1 MAKKSRWRSS
11 HFTTSKTRKHSTGKH
26 TIKNTLMNSF
36 IGILSL
42 LLIAFIYSFSKK
54 YTQAGVSMKSIQVT
68 FPSFPDQPKLA
79 AEIYEQNPIL
89 DIEIEV
95 LNGCG
100 KNGLAGE
107 ISEFL
112 RSNQFDVVRSEDA
125 DHFGYTR
132 TLLISRNGN
141 YEALKLVTSS
151 LGFNIEDKSRVLI
164 QPDETIDVDITLIV
178 GKDYAS
184 IEPISDF
191 LSTQF

>member
-1 MAKKSRWRSS
+1 
-11 HFTTSKTRKHSTGKH
+11 
-26 TIKNTLMNSF
+26 MN
-36 IGILSL
+36 
-42 LLIAFIYSFSKK
+42 
-54 YTQAGVSMKSIQVT
+54 SIQVT

-141 YEALKLVTSS
+141 YQALKLVTSS
-151 LGFNIEDKSRVLI
+151 LGFDIEDKSRVLI

>member
-1 MAKKSRWRSS
+1 MIKKSRQNSS
-11 HFTTSKTRKHSTGKH
+11 RFATSKTRKNTKGKH
-26 TIKNTLMNSF
+26 KIKNTLMNSI

-42 LLIAFIYSFSKK
+42 LLIVFIYSFSKK
-54 YTQAGVSMKSIQVT
+54 YTQTGVSMNTLEVT
-68 FPSFPDQPKLA
+68 FPSFPDQPELA
-79 AEIYEQNPIL
+79 KDLYEQNPVL
-89 DIEIEV
+89 EIEVEV

-107 ISEFL
+107 ISAFL

-125 DHFGYTR
+125 DHFGYTH
-132 TLLISRNGN
+132 TLLISRNEN

-151 LGFNIEDKSRVLI
+151 LGFDIEDKSRVLI
-164 QPDETIDVDITLIV
+164 QPDETIDADITLII
-178 GKDYAS
+178 GKDYSS

>member
-1 MAKKSRWRSS
+1 
-11 HFTTSKTRKHSTGKH
+11 
-26 TIKNTLMNSF
+26 MN
-36 IGILSL
+36 
-42 LLIAFIYSFSKK
+42 
-54 YTQAGVSMKSIQVT
+54 SIQVT

-79 AEIYEQNPIL
+79 TEIYEQNPVL

-151 LGFNIEDKSRVLI
+151 LGFDIEDKSRVLI

-178 GKDYAS
+178 GKDYSS
-184 IEPISDF
+184 IQPISDF
-191 LSTQF
+191 LSTKF

>member
-1 MAKKSRWRSS
+1 
-11 HFTTSKTRKHSTGKH
+11 
-26 TIKNTLMNSF
+26 MNSF

-54 YTQAGVSMKSIQVT
+54 YTQAGVSMNSIQVT

-141 YEALKLVTSS
+141 YQALKLVTSS
-151 LGFNIEDKSRVLI
+151 LGFDIEDKSRVLI